1 MKLLFVVQ
9 RYGADIAGGAE
20 QACRMFAERFAA
32 AGHEVTVVSTSA
44 RNYTDWANEL
54 PEGETEL
61 NGVRVLRER
70 VAQQRDPA
78 LFGPFYQRV
87 IGRPSAPLALQRE
100 WLRSQGPWSPA
111 LVERLG
117 VEAPAHDVA
126 IFFTYLYWPSWAG
139 LRALS
144 GLVPTV
150 LHPCAHDEPPL
161 YLPVFDEL
169 FDHADAFAYFTE
181 EEQELVVG
189 RFGNGRPSII
199 TGIGMD
205 LDVEGEPGRFRSAHG
220 ITDPYLLF
228 LGRVDPGK
236 GSTEIYDYF
245 TTYKQ
250 RNPGPLKLVIMG
262 DPVLRPEDHPDIVIT
277 GFVDDQT
284 KQDGL
289 AGTLALVQPSYF
301 ESFSMALTEC
311 WSHPR
316 PALVQGRCAVLR
328 GQAERSRGA
337 IPYEGFAEF
346 EAALD
351 LLQADPDLGAAMGR
365 AGRAYVEERYEWN
378 ALIPRY
384 ERFLH
389 ELVGSAEVDPTLE

>member
-1 MKLLFVVQ
+1 MRLLFVVQ

-32 AGHEVTVVSTSA
+32 AGHEVTAVSTCA

-54 PEGETEL
+54 PEGESEL
-61 NGVRVLRER
+61 NGVRVLREP
-70 VAQQRDPA
+70 VARRRDPE
-78 LFGPFYQRV
+78 LFGPLYQRV
-87 IGRPSAPLALQRE
+87 LGRPTAPQALQRE
-100 WLRSQGPWSPA
+100 WVRMQGPWSPA
-111 LVERLG
+111 LIERLMA
-117 VEAPAHDVA
+117 EAPAHDAA

-139 LRALS
+139 LRSMS
-144 GLVPTV
+144 GTIPTV

-181 EEQELVVG
+181 EEQNLVVD

-205 LDVEGEPGRFRSAHG
+205 LDVEGDANRFRAAHG
-220 ITDPYLLF
+220 VTDPYVLF

-236 GSTEIYDYF
+236 GSTEIYDFF
-245 TTYKQ
+245 TAYKR
-250 RNPGPLKLVIMG
+250 RNPDPLKLVIMG

-277 GFVDDQT
+277 GFVDDQM

-311 WSHPR
+311 WSHRR
-316 PALVQGRCAVLR
+316 PALVQGRCDVLR
-328 GQAERSRGA
+328 GQAERSQGA
-337 IPYEGFAEF
+337 IPYEGYAEF

-351 LLQADPDLGAAMGR
+351 LLVADPDLAAAMGQS
-365 AGRAYVEERYEWN
+365 GRRYVEERYEWGS
-378 ALIPRY
+378 LIPRY
-384 ERFLH
+384 EQFLAD
-389 ELVGSAEVDPTLE
+389 LVGSR